1 MITKEFIT
9 RLPKNDL
16 HLHLDGSMRL
26 GTLIELG
33 EQYGVELPATTEE
46 GLKQTV
52 FKERYDSLA
61 DYLRG
66 FKYTGKVLQS
76 ELALSR
82 VSYELAED
90 CQAEGCRY
98 IEVRFAPQLHMHR
111 HLSCENVLKAVNE
124 GLRKAQAEF
133 NLRPE
138 IRDGKEPPFEYG
150 IIVCAMRMFLP
161 SFSEYYSDLW
171 RVHSHSEPEM
181 LYAMASLELARAV
194 VRVRD
199 EAGIPIVGFDLA
211 GEEAGFPAGVH
222 KEAFAYCHKHFMKKT
237 VHAGEAYGPESIFQ
251 AVTELYADRLGHAY
265 YLYDQDTVK
274 DPEITDREAYTR
286 ALVEFIADRRVTLE
300 ICLTSNLQ
308 TIPKLRDLKEHNFA
322 KMMKDRQSTTFCTD
336 NRTVSNTTVTSEILK
351 AVEHLGLGV
360 RDLRNSVIYGFKRS
374 FFPHSYSRKR
384 AYVRQIIDYY
394 DQVEAE
400 FGIERKNS

>member
-1 MITKEFIT
+1 MITQEFIT

-26 GTLIELG
+26 GTLIELAG
-33 EQYGVELPATTEE
+33 QYGVELPATTEE

-52 FKERYDSLA
+52 FKERYESLA
-61 DYLRG
+61 DYLQG

-82 VSYELAED
+82 VSYELAQD

-124 GLRKAQAEF
+124 GLRRAQLEYNGQAAV
-133 NLRPE
+133 
-138 IRDGKEPPFEYG
+138 RDGKEPPFEYG

-161 SFSEYYSDLW
+161 GFSEYFSDLW
-171 RVHSHSEPEM
+171 RIHSHSEPDM
-181 LYAMASLELARAV
+181 VYSMASLELARAA
-194 VRVRD
+194 VRIRD
-199 EAGIPIVGFDLA
+199 EAHIPIVGFDLA
-211 GEEAGFPAGVH
+211 GEEAGFPAGTH

-251 AVTELYADRLGHAY
+251 AVTELYADRIGHAY
-265 YLYDQDTVK
+265 YLYDHDTVK
-274 DPEITDREAYTR
+274 DPEITDPAAYTSD
-286 ALVEFIADRRVTLE
+286 LVQFIADRRVTLE

-308 TIPKLRDLKEHNFA
+308 TIPKLRDLKDHTFG
-322 KMMKDRQSTTFCTD
+322 KMMKERQSTTFCTD
-336 NRTVSNTTVTSEILK
+336 NRTVSNTTVTSEIQK

-374 FFPHSYSRKR
+374 FFPDSYARKR

-400 FGIERKNS
+400 FGIERKGS